1 MIELQ
6 VARELCKRYT
16 NLNEEDLE
24 IIESVVQNL
33 QLTADLTKAN
43 IFVDCLMKEGKH
55 AVVIAEAAPTTSKS
69 LYTEPVVGKF
79 AYEAFEPAVF
89 YCLRTGKNMFLNRAI
104 TQEGK
109 VVEQSVVPIKGTH
122 DQVIAALIMEKDI
135 SDKLKYEDELTQLT
149 KTTQMLSE
157 ILIGVAENSP
167 SISELMEEA
176 LFFVEPKR
184 GELLYF
190 NPSAINMVNEICHL
204 HCSAGESII
213 NYFPQI
219 KEIVFSQD
227 DLLMKEIVIAKK
239 VFEVK
244 KVNLK
249 KGDQLSGILIIFR
262 DITEL
267 REKERELIVKS
278 VVIREIH
285 HRVKNNLQTV
295 ASLLRLQMR
304 SVPDAS
310 KSYFTDSLNRIL
322 SIASVYEIML
332 SSSQIDE
339 VDIFHLIKKIGNML
353 VYNGENSEANISI
366 EYEGSSLY
374 VQSQIAISIALVVN
388 ELITNSLKHAF
399 KDTHNGK
406 IKILFKQEQDTVI
419 VSVID
424 NGVGYS
430 PVSKSSLGL
439 DIVNMIVQ
447 HDLSGEFMIN
457 GTDNGTTATLKFP
470 LNKDG

>member
-1 MIELQ
+1 MIQLQ
-6 VARELCKRYT
+6 VIRQLCLKYT
-16 NLNEEDLE
+16 NLQEQDLK
-24 IIESVVQNL
+24 IIENVVQNL

-43 IFVDCLMKEGKH
+43 IFIDCLMKEGKH
-55 AVVIAEAAPTTSKS
+55 AVVIAEASPTTSKS

-89 YCLRTGKNMFLNRAI
+89 YCLRTGKHMFLNRAI

-109 VVEQSVVPIKGTH
+109 VVEQSVVPIKGTQN
-122 DQVIAALIMEKDI
+122 QVIAALIMEKDI
-135 SDKLKYEDELTQLT
+135 SEKLKYEDELTQLT

-176 LFFVEPKR
+176 LFFLEPKN

-190 NPSAINMVNEICHL
+190 NPSAINMVNEICQL
-204 HCSAGESII
+204 DCTVGETITT
-213 NYFPQI
+213 YFPQI
-219 KEIVFSQD
+219 KDIVFSEED
-227 DLLMKEIVIAKK
+227 ILMKEIVLHKK

-249 KGDQLSGILIIFR
+249 KGAQLSGILIIFR

-267 REKERELIVKS
+267 REKERALIVKS
-278 VVIREIH
+278 VAIREIH

-304 SVPDAS
+304 SVPDES
-310 KSYFTDSLNRIL
+310 KNYFIDSLNRIL

-339 VDIFHLIKKIGNML
+339 VDIYQLIKKIGNML
-353 VYNGENSEANISI
+353 VYDGELREAKITI
-366 EYEGSSLY
+366 EYEGKSLF

-388 ELITNSLKHAF
+388 ELITNCLKHAF
-399 KDTHNGK
+399 KGTENGK
-406 IKILFKQEQDTVI
+406 INIVFKQNQDNV
-419 VSVID
+419 VVNVID

-430 PVSKSSLGL
+430 PKTKSSLGL
-439 DIVNMIVQ
+439 DIVKMIVE
-447 HDLSGEFMIN
+447 HDLSGQFSIS
-457 GTDNGTTATLKFP
+457 GTDRGTTATLKFP